1 MAFLESD
8 KVFLDVKV
16 QTLGKVKSLNFDN
29 LCIATCSALFCYI
42 STLSTSGGVYPLK
55 GTQLYVIKS
64 IKSLSLFLPL
74 ILIRLD

>member
-29 LCIATCSALFCYI
+29 LCIATWLALFCYV
-42 STLSTSGGVYPLK
+42 STLSTSGVVYPLK
-55 GTQLYVIKS
+55 GTQLYVTKS
-64 IKSLSLFLPL
+64 IKPLSLIQLL